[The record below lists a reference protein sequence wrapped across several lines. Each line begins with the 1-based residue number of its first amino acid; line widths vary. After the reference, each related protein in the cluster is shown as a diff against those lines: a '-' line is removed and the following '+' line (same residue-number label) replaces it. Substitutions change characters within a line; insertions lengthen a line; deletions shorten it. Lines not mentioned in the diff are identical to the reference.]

1 MEDYAIDPGIFYLKI
16 IGIVMKLIF
25 VERLSVEL
33 ECNI

>member
-1 MEDYAIDPGIFYLKI
+1 MEDYAIDPGIFHLKI

-25 VERLSVEL
+25 VVRLGVGL